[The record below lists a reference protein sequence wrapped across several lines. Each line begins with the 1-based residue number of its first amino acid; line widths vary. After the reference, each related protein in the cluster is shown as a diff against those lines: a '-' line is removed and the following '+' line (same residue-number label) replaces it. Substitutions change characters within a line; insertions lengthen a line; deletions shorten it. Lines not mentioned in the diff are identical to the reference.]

1 MVYVVMGVAG
11 CGKTTVG
18 LMLAKQIRADFID
31 ADDYHPQ
38 TNISKMKQSIPLTDE
53 DRLPWLKTLLG
64 IIRKYLSS
72 GETLVLACSAL
83 KNKYREILLEG
94 SSLGVRFIY
103 IKCKAETAKRR
114 IEERAGHFVDSSI
127 ADSQF
132 ADLEEPRL
140 AFTVNGE
147 NSIELI
153 VEEAVRWIRG
163 NARSILCSGSYVGSN
178 LASI

>member
-18 LMLAKQIRADFID
+18 ALLAKQISADFID
-31 ADDYHPQ
+31 ADDHHPQ
-38 TNISKMKQSIPLTDE
+38 VNISKMKQGIALTDE
-53 DRLPWLKTLLG
+53 DRLPWLKTLSV
-64 IIRKYLSS
+64 IIKKYLSS

-83 KNKYREILLEG
+83 KSKYREILLSG

-103 IKCKAETAKRR
+103 IKCRIETVKRR
-114 IEERAGHFVDSSI
+114 IEEREGHFAQSSI
-127 ADSQF
+127 VDSQF

-147 NSIELI
+147 NHIDLI
-153 VEEAVRWIRG
+153 VEEVRGWIHG
-163 NARSILCSGSYVGSN
+163 EICGC
-178 LASI
+178 